1 MNDESLITYILKND
15 GWQCGLE
22 QGRLVWFKNTE
33 TLKRQ
38 DEKKNVVTQAI
49 AWLRQRIGGGFLPAS
64 CVTASNAHA
73 QILQD
78 ILLMRS
84 KGEERLGEPR
94 ECRYC
99 SYHI

>member
-38 DEKKNVVTQAI
+38 DEKKNVVT
-49 AWLRQRIGGGFLPAS
+49 
-64 CVTASNAHA
+64 
-73 QILQD
+73 
-78 ILLMRS
+78 
-84 KGEERLGEPR
+84 
-94 ECRYC
+94 
-99 SYHI
+99 